1 MKSPAQGEAKVSVL
15 VCPERLLQE
24 LGDWSDACRGF
35 GVWEDRKVIVSSPQI
50 IWFNPPPFF
59 LQGVMLLFV
68 HLPVQMGLVGGFS
81 AAKPHL
87 ITSQPPLLSGALPSL

>member
-50 IWFNPPPFF
+50 IWFHP
-59 LQGVMLLFV
+59 
-68 HLPVQMGLVGGFS
+68 
-81 AAKPHL
+81 
-87 ITSQPPLLSGALPSL
+87 PPLLFTGCHAAFCTSPCTNGAGG